1 MQTSN
6 VENDFKKHL
15 IGQHMMFTGP
25 TLIEERLRKLMGKT
39 RYEGYLDACDKFH
52 EGFVSVD
59 ALYHEVESLEEA
71 NALISHQAPATLA
84 VGAAL
89 YDASGP
95 HLFSAARVCDLGC
108 YTGGF
113 TSWFAKRHPECRIVG
128 IDRELHLLDIASRA
142 CNLPNHTYRL
152 WDYTNPPTLSGEFD
166 VLLSCFG
173 VDLRQGDRSAHQ
185 SLDPYN
191 RRSAKGYQEIRQ
203 GIEGILA
210 NWRAAAKTRA
220 RLIASLRIPDIDAY
234 LAVIDSA
241 AAAGWEFSLNDSR
254 KVAAE
259 EEVFP
264 ILSFCASE
272 PQGLPNEDDILQ
284 WSMARD
290 TALLS
295 AVYSTPQRK
304 RSTVQWL

>member
-1 MQTSN
+1 MQSSN
-6 VENDFKKHL
+6 AESDFKQHL

-39 RYEGYLDACDKFH
+39 RYEAYLDVCDNFH
-52 EGFVSVD
+52 DGFVSVD
-59 ALYHEVESLEEA
+59 ALYREVESLEEA
-71 NALISHQAPATLA
+71 NALMSHQAPATLA

-89 YDASGP
+89 YNASGP
-95 HLFSAARVCDLGC
+95 YLFSAARVCELGC

-113 TSWFAKRHPECRIVG
+113 TSWFAKRHPECTIVG
-128 IDRELHLLDIASRA
+128 IDRQLHLLDIASRSS
-142 CNLPNHTYRL
+142 NLPNRTYRL
-152 WDYTNPPTLSGEFD
+152 WDYTNPPIVAGEFD

-173 VDLRQGDRSAHQ
+173 ADLRQVDCSAHQ

-191 RRSAKGYQEIRQ
+191 RRSAKGYQETRQ

-210 NWRAAAKTRA
+210 NWRAAAKTGG
-220 RLIASLRIPDIDAY
+220 RLMASLRIPDIDAY

-241 AAAGWEFSLNDSR
+241 AAVGWQFSPNDSR
-254 KVAAE
+254 KVTAE

-272 PQGLPNEDDILQ
+272 PQGFPNEDDILQ
-284 WSMARD
+284 WLMARD
-290 TALLS
+290 KEPLS
-295 AVYSTPQRK
+295 FYSTPQRK
-304 RSTVQWL
+304 RSIVQRL